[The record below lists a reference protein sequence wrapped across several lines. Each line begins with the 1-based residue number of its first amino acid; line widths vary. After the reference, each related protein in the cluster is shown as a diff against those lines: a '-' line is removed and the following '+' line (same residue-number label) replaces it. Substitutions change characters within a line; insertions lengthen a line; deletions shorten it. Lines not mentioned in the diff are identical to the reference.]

1 MDQIKIGRFIKAL
14 RKEKSLTQRELSE
27 LLDISEKT
35 VSKWETGNGLPE
47 VSLMLPLCKMLN
59 ITVNELLSGERL
71 DEKSY
76 IQKAEENIVSLATDR
91 TKPITK
97 TVIAAISC
105 ILSILLSM
113 AIVLTAS
120 FVEMPSW
127 ARIVLISAAFVLI
140 FCNIALVLV
149 VAVNTEIF
157 TCDKKKKKFVPSLS
171 AYILGPHTFRR
182 RYLKCPYCGNPSW
195 CHSRIRKL

>member
-1 MDQIKIGRFIKAL
+1 MDQTKTGRFIKEQ
-14 RKEKSLTQRELSE
+14 RKQTGFTQRELAE
-27 LLDISEKT
+27 ALNISEKT
-35 VSKWETGNGLPE
+35 ISKWETGNDMPE
-47 VSLMLPLCKMLN
+47 VSLMLPLCKKLN
-59 ITVNELLSGERL
+59 ITVNELLSGEKL
-71 DEKSY
+71 DEKHY
-76 IQKAEENIVSLATDR
+76 IEKAEENIVSLASDR

-97 TVIAAISC
+97 TVIAAVSC

-127 ARIVLISAAFVLI
+127 AHIVLISAAFVLI

-157 TCDKKKKKFVPSLS
+157 TCDKCGEKFVPSLS
-171 AYILGPHTFRR
+171 AYILGPHTFLR
-182 RYLKCPYCGNPSW
+182 RYLKCPHCGKRSW
-195 CHSRIRKL
+195 CRSRIRKL

>member
-1 MDQIKIGRFIKAL
+1 MDQTKTGRFIKEQ
-14 RKEKSLTQRELSE
+14 RKQTGFTQRELAE
-27 LLDISEKT
+27 ALNISEKT
-35 VSKWETGNGLPE
+35 ISKWETGNGMPE
-47 VSLMLPLCKMLN
+47 VSLMLPLCKKLN
-59 ITVNELLSGERL
+59 ITVNELLSGEKL
-71 DEKSY
+71 DEKHY
-76 IQKAEENIVSLATDR
+76 IEKAEENIVSLASDR

-97 TVIAAISC
+97 TVIAAVSC

-127 ARIVLISAAFVLI
+127 AHIVLISAAFVLI

-157 TCDKKKKKFVPSLS
+157 TCDKCGEKFVPSLS
-171 AYILGPHTFRR
+171 AYILGPHTFLR
-182 RYLKCPYCGNPSW
+182 RYLKCPHCGKRSW
-195 CHSRIRKL
+195 CRSRIRKL